1 MSHSNELASIKQL
14 LTFDVKTEDIFSIQG
29 RMRALNE
36 YYKSNTDLAYLRD
49 FLKVYS
55 LVTEKV
61 VDSRFGK
68 EKFFT
73 NVNQLNKLDVI
84 FCKYYFDAV
93 EDYIFK
99 GTTRSPWV
107 NSFRI
112 SSEHNAPFV
121 NVLLGINSH
130 INGDLPICLYELNFA
145 NKGDYDK
152 VNAILNAVIP
162 NILSYLAFERMDF
175 FGTFSLFAKKFI
187 EEEFN
192 TLIVN
197 WRDNAFENYQ
207 KLKKSKNPQKDIKII
222 RESTET
228 ISENIYNIF
237 KNEIINPIRLIKDLN
252 NLEIKL

>member
-1 MSHSNELASIKQL
+1 MSHSNELTSIKQL
-14 LTFDVKTEDIFSIQG
+14 LTFDAQNEDIFSIQG
-29 RMRALNE
+29 RMRALSE
-36 YYKSNTDLAYLRD
+36 YYKSHQELTYLRD

-68 EKFFT
+68 EKFFE

-84 FCKYYFDAV
+84 FCRYYFDAV

-107 NSFRI
+107 SSFKI
-112 SSEHNAPFV
+112 SNEHNTPFV

-130 INGDLPICLYELNFA
+130 INGDLPVCLYELNFN
-145 NKGDYDK
+145 NKNDYDK

-175 FGTFSLFAKKFI
+175 LGTFGLFAKKFV

-192 TLIVN
+192 ILIVK
-197 WRDNAFENYQ
+197 WRNDAFDNYL
-207 KLKKSKNPQKDIKII
+207 KLKKSKNPKKDIQII

-237 KNEIINPIRLIKDLN
+237 KSEIFNPINLIKDLN
-252 NLEIKL
+252 NLEVKL

>member
-1 MSHSNELASIKQL
+1 MSHTNELTSIKQL
-14 LTFDVKTEDIFSIQG
+14 LTFDVQTEDIFSIQG

-36 YYKSNTDLAYLRD
+36 YYKSHKELAYLRD
-49 FLKVYS
+49 FLRVYS

-68 EKFFT
+68 EKFFS
-73 NVNQLNKLDVI
+73 NVDQLNKLDVI
-84 FCKYYFDAV
+84 FCDYYFNAV

-99 GTTRSPWV
+99 GATRSPWV
-107 NSFRI
+107 NTFRI
-112 SSEHNAPFV
+112 SSENNTPFV

-130 INGDLPICLYELNFA
+130 INGDLAVCLYKLNFR
-145 NKGDYDK
+145 NKDDYDK

-175 FGTFSLFAKKFI
+175 LGTFGLFARKFI
-187 EEEFN
+187 EKEFN
-192 TLIVN
+192 RLIVK
-197 WRDNAFENYQ
+197 WRNDAFENYL
-207 KLKKSKNPQKDIKII
+207 KLKKSKNPEKDIKLI

-237 KNEIINPIRLIKDLN
+237 KSEIFNPINLINDLN
-252 NLEIKL
+252 NLEVKI